1 MTYLRMDWNTH
12 LSNVEAI
19 AASCIDDD
27 NVLALREMAGL
38 TTEPAILSGR

>member
-1 MTYLRMDWNTH
+1 MIYLRMNWNIH

-38 TTEPAILSGR
+38 TTESAISSGR